1 MRIAVIP
8 TGDMEW
14 QALQGS
20 RGSLDRLFPGHE
32 FYCLPS
38 KAERAS
44 NADIQFPIPSFTS
57 CDATKLLG
65 RENNAD
71 KLLER
76 AAAEA
81 LGDRQRRAADLVV
94 ILDDL
99 ELWNTTQPEAVVQVV
114 REAAQRHISGLEQRI
129 ADRARRVLRE
139 RVSFHMVVPM
149 IESWLF
155 ADPLGATNAGA
166 PPERLA
172 RLRRGDPEDFET
184 DDPDYIAA
192 SPSDCTC
199 WQSLPERKQ
208 AQRKR
213 KKGLRPAWAGSH
225 DRTRHPKGYL
235 QWLCIDPAAKS
246 CTSYDET
253 KGGAQALARL
263 DWVSLLGAPQ
273 MPFLRSLVAD
283 IADALDQE
291 PSVGSIEDPQ
301 ARLTSRHHAP
311 ADAILRNL

>member
-20 RGSLDRLFPGHE
+20 RGSLSRLFPGHE

-38 KAERAS
+38 RAERNT
-44 NADIQFPIPSFTS
+44 NADIEFPIPSFTS
-57 CDATKLLG
+57 CDVTRLFG

-71 KLLER
+71 KLLQR
-76 AAAEA
+76 ATAEA
-81 LGDRQRRAADLVV
+81 LGDRRRDAADLVV

-99 ELWNTTQPEAVVQVV
+99 ELGNRAQPEAVVHVV
-114 REAAQRHISGLEQRI
+114 REAAQRHLSRLDHRI

-139 RVSFHMVVPM
+139 RVSFHLTVPM

-166 PPERLA
+166 PSHRVP
-172 RLRRGDPEDFET
+172 RLRPNDPEDFET
-184 DDPDYIAA
+184 DDPDYTAA
-192 SPSDCTC
+192 SPDECMC
-199 WQSLPERKQ
+199 WQALPDRKES
-208 AQRKR
+208 QRKR

-235 QWLCIDPAAKS
+235 QWLCIDPTAKS
-246 CTSYDET
+246 CTTYDET

-263 DWVSLLGAPQ
+263 DWASLLGSPQ

-283 IADALDQE
+283 IADVLDQE
-291 PSVGSIEDPQ
+291 PSAGPIDDPQ
-301 ARLTSRHHAP
+301 APLTSRQHAP